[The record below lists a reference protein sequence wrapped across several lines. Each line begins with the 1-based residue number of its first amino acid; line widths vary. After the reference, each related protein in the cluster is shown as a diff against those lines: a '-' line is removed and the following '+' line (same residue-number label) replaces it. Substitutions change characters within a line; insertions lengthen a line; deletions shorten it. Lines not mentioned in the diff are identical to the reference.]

1 MKERLRRLY
10 QNGKDGLSPSI
21 TIDGVLTAISKG
33 MITLE
38 EAVEIT
44 GEENS
49 ADIIKAAKI
58 KEISKVCNEII
69 VSGIDVQIGNR
80 VDHFNLSL
88 EDQSNINN
96 LFRVVE
102 LGGTEYPY
110 QADDGTCTIYSADEI
125 SKIYLT
131 AQSLITTQLTY
142 HNALKAYLQS
152 LTKAEDIVTVS
163 YGMDLPEP
171 FAAEL
176 KQKLTVANTQM
187 EAIITRL
194 GS

>member
-10 QNGKDGLSPSI
+10 QNGKNGISPSI
-21 TIDGVLTAISKG
+21 TFDGILAAVIKG
-33 MITLE
+33 MISLD
-38 EAVEIT
+38 EAVEIV
-44 GEENS
+44 GEES
-49 ADIIKAAKI
+49 SVDIIRAVKI
-58 KEISKVCNEII
+58 KEISNTCNAII
-69 VSGIDVQIGNR
+69 VAGVDIQIGDR

-110 QADDGTCTIYSADEI
+110 QADDGTCTIYSAAEI

-131 AQSLITTQLTY
+131 AQTLITTQLTY
-142 HNALKAYLQS
+142 HNALKKYLQS
-152 LTKAEDIVTVS
+152 LSKVEEISAIT

-171 FAAEL
+171 YATEL
-176 KQKLTVANTQM
+176 AQKLAVAQTQM
-187 EAIITRL
+187 EAIVARL
-194 GS
+194 GG